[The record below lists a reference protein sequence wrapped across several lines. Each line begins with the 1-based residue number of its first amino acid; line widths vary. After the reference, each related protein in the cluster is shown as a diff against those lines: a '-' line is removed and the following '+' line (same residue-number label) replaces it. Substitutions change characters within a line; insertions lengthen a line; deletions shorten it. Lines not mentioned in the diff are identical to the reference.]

1 MRSRWMLLVLTAGVW
16 LAGPGFVPGQSPRD
30 PSPPW
35 KPFAVCFAPG
45 SDGKPVAVMLTP
57 GPTQGS
63 WVAIVGGSA
72 VWQIAPLSEPPP
84 TPPPPSPPT
93 LADEAKKA
101 ALDAA
106 QRLPP
111 EGRQEDSQK
120 LAAVYKTLAGQIPK
134 TIDSIDKLIT
144 ANRYAREV
152 ALGPQRAQA
161 WEPWVKEMGAW
172 LDAKRTAG
180 AIKTVDDCKPVW
192 LAIAEGLAAVQGGS
206 RR

>member
-1 MRSRWMLLVLTAGVW
+1 MLLVLTAAVCF
-16 LAGPGFVPGQSPRD
+16 AGLGRVSGQSPRD

-45 SDGKPVAVMLTP
+45 LDGKPVAVVLTP

-72 VWQIAPLSEPPP
+72 VWQLAPLSEPSPP
-84 TPPPPSPPT
+84 APPPSPLTP
-93 LADEAKKA
+93 ADEAKKVA
-101 ALDAA
+101 SDAA
-106 QRLPP
+106 QKLPP
-111 EGRQEDSQK
+111 EGRQEDSRN
-120 LAAVYKTLAGQIPK
+120 LAAVYRALADQIPNS
-134 TIDSIDKLIT
+134 IDSIDKLIT

-152 ALGPQRAQA
+152 ALGPQRARV

-172 LDAKRTAG
+172 LDAKRAAG

-192 LAIAEGLAAVQGGS
+192 LAIAEGLAAVKGGS
-206 RR
+206 RQ